1 MDLPQ
6 AALNEAGTTL
16 PLAALTRGGPRSVP
30 ATAALIGANV
40 GVFALM
46 LAFGAGLWHAP
57 SDVQLA
63 WGANFGPATQDGAW
77 WRLFTAMFLHFGLLH
92 LAMNMWALWDAGR
105 LVERLIG
112 PARYAAIYLG
122 SGLAGNALSLVVQG
136 NDAVSGGASGAIFGV
151 YGALLVTLV
160 RERRRFDAHEFR
172 WLFGAALAFTAATLL
187 LGLNVRGIDNAAH
200 AGGLA
205 AGALLGVALRRPLA
219 PDGTAGPGRERA
231 LAAAALAAGL
241 LALAA
246 NLPAPRYRY
255 GEELAARE
263 AIRAFVAE
271 ERTRDARW
279 RTILHQAEGQSF
291 EALAGRIDEDIAG
304 GYADSFEE
312 LSALKLDPGA
322 PSAAVLQQLRR
333 YAQQRG
339 EASHAL
345 AEALRRGDEAAARQ
359 ALKALREASENTRQA
374 ASAAPL
380 AQPEPR

>member
-6 AALNEAGTTL
+6 TALTEAGAPL
-16 PLAALTRGGPRSVP
+16 SLAALTRGGPRSVP
-30 ATAALIGANV
+30 ATTALIAANV

-105 LVERLIG
+105 LVERLVG
-112 PARYAAIYLG
+112 PARYAAVYLG

-151 YGALLVTLV
+151 YGALLVVLV
-160 RERRRFDAHEFR
+160 RERQRFDAQEFR

-200 AGGLA
+200 AGGLL
-205 AGALLGVALRRPLA
+205 AGALLGVALRRPL
-219 PDGTAGPGRERA
+219 PGGTSVARRERA
-231 LAAAALAAGL
+231 LAGIALAAGL
-241 LALAA
+241 AALVAR
-246 NLPAPRYRY
+246 LPEPRYHYR
-255 GEELAARE
+255 EELAARA

-271 ERTRDARW
+271 ERDLGARW
-279 RTILHQAEGQSF
+279 RSILQSADAQSF
-291 EALAGRIDEDIAG
+291 DALAGRIDEDITAG
-304 GYADSFEE
+304 YEDSFEQ
-312 LSALKLDPGA
+312 LASLRLDPGA
-322 PSAAVLQQLRR
+322 PSAAVLERLRR

-345 AEALRRGDEAAARQ
+345 AQALRRGDEAAARQ
-359 ALKALREASENTRQA
+359 ALAALRQAAASA
-374 ASAAPL
+374 SLPASAAP
-380 AQPEPR
+380 AAPAASR